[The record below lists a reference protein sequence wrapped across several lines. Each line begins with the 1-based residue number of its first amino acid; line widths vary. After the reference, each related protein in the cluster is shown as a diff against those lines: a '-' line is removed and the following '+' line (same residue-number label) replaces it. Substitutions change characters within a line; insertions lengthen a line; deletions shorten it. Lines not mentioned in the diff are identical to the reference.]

1 MYPYRKS
8 LNMNGGIK
16 MNERY
21 QALNV
26 ITAIQG
32 ITPLLSETLH
42 EISLENCTLN
52 NEIMFN
58 LYKIQRHLSEIDS
71 IALSTK
77 NAIKYE
83 VSKCE

>member
-1 MYPYRKS
+1 
-8 LNMNGGIK
+8 

-42 EISLENCTLN
+42 EIRIENASKHILN
-52 NEIMFN
+52 SEIILN
-58 LYKIQRHLSEIDS
+58 LYKIERHLSEINS

-83 VSKCE
+83 VNQ